1 MSDTTDED
9 PIDSKDISNTNLDQ
23 EMRQS
28 YLDYAMSVIVSRALP
43 DARDGLKPVHRRIL
57 YSMHEDGYDYN
68 KQYRKSAR
76 VVGSVIGKY
85 HPHGDQSIYDAL
97 VRMAQPF
104 SLHLPL
110 VDGQGNFGSVDGDPP
125 AAMRYTEVRM
135 EKIAHHLL
143 NDINLDT
150 VDFQENYDNS
160 ESEPIVLPAE
170 FPNLLVNGAGGIAV
184 GMATNIPPHNLNEI
198 TEACMFMI
206 DNPETDDQEMDQRLC
221 EIVPGPDFPTG
232 GIILGKSGARSAY
245 TTGKGS
251 VVIRAKVEIE
261 EIRKDREALIVTEI
275 PYQLNKVLLIQKIAD
290 LVRNKTIEGISDL
303 RDESDRHGMRIV
315 IELKRDS
322 VAEVIL
328 NQLYKFTQLQT
339 SFGANMVALDKGTPK
354 SMKLREMLTC
364 FIDFREEVVTRRLKF
379 KLNKARDRAHLLV
392 GLAIAVSNID
402 EIIKLIRSSKSP
414 AEARED
420 LMDREWP
427 AKDVKSLIKLIDDPR
442 HGITAKDNCSF
453 TEEQARAILEL
464 RLQRLTAMGIDEIK
478 SELDDL
484 KGTIEDLLLTL
495 SDKGKIYDIIKD
507 ELTYVKD
514 NFAVERRTEIL
525 GELDDVEDEDLIKKE
540 DMAVTVTRSGYIKRV
555 PLSTY
560 RAQNRGGKGRAGMQ
574 TKDDDFVRHIFI
586 SNTHQPILFFSSKGM
601 VYRLKTWK
609 LPLSSPQAKGKAMVN
624 LLPLDED
631 ERITTV
637 MSLPENQDEWEN
649 LYVIFATSSGGVR
662 RNSLADFWRINKNGK
677 IAMKLDSKERIISVQ
692 TCTEDN
698 DILLASKK
706 GQSIRFNVD
715 KVRVFASRSSTGV
728 RGIRLSKNDSVVGMA
743 VLNRV
748 KASNDELRA
757 YLKMSSMMRKAT
769 ADESNDDDDDD
780 LDFEGND
787 IELSTERY
795 SELAASE
802 EIILTVASNGQG
814 KRSSAYEYRTTNRGG
829 KGVIGI
835 KMTKSHGD
843 LVASFVVDENDQIML
858 IDNSGKLIR
867 CPITDIRIMGR
878 TTQGVKI
885 FNIDKNAHVVSVE
898 RIFESEGEEEWRLLF
913 IQVLSI
919 HLP

>member
-1 MSDTTDED
+1 MSETTDENSK
-9 PIDSKDISNTNLDQ
+9 DSSDISNTNLDQ

-28 YLDYAMSVIVSRALP
+28 YLDYAMSVIVARALP

-57 YSMHEDGYDYN
+57 YAMHEDGYDYN

-135 EKIAHHLL
+135 EKITHHLL
-143 NDINLDT
+143 NDIGQDT
-150 VDFQENYDNS
+150 VDFQDNYDNP

-184 GMATNIPPHNLNEI
+184 GMATNIPPHNLSEV
-198 TEACMFMI
+198 TDACISLI
-206 DNPETDDQEMDQRLC
+206 DNPEISIEELC
-221 EIVPGPDFPTG
+221 EIIPGPDFPTG
-232 GIILGKSGARSAY
+232 GLILGRSGAKSAY
-245 TTGKGS
+245 STGRGS
-251 VVIRAKVEIE
+251 VIMRAKVDVE
-261 EIRKDREALIVTEI
+261 EVRKDREALIVSEI
-275 PYQLNKVLLIQKIAD
+275 PYQLNKTLLIEKIAD
-290 LVRNKTIEGISDL
+290 LVRNKVIEGISDL

-315 IELKRDS
+315 IELKRDA
-322 VAEVIL
+322 VADIIL
-328 NQLYKFTQLQT
+328 NQLFKFTQLQT
-339 SFGANMVALDKGTPK
+339 SFGANLVALDRGSPK
-354 SMKLREMLTC
+354 IMNLKEMLTC
-364 FIDFREEVVTRRLKF
+364 FVDFREEVVTRRLKF
-379 KLNKARDRAHLLV
+379 QLNKARDRAHILV

-414 AEARED
+414 AEAKED
-420 LMDREWP
+420 LMDREWS
-427 AKDVKSLIKLIDDPR
+427 AKEVESLIKLIDDPR
-442 HGITAKDNCSF
+442 HGITKKGNCSF
-453 TEEQARAILEL
+453 TEEQAKAILEL
-464 RLQRLTAMGIDEIK
+464 RLQRLTAMGIGEIQK
-478 SELDDL
+478 ELDEL
-484 KGTIEDLLLTL
+484 KAKIEDLLLIL
-495 SDKGKIYDIIKD
+495 DDREKIYKIIKE
-507 ELTYVKD
+507 ELLFVKD
-514 NFAVERRTEIL
+514 NFSIPRRSEIL
-525 GELDDVEDEDLIKKE
+525 GELDDVQDEDLIKKE
-540 DMAVTVTRSGYIKRV
+540 DMAVTLSRSGYIKRV

-560 RAQNRGGKGRAGMQ
+560 RSQNRGGKGRAGMQ

-601 VYRLKTWK
+601 VYRLKAWK
-609 LPLSSPQAKGKAMVN
+609 LPLSSPQAKGKAMIN

-637 MSLPENQDEWEN
+637 MPLPEDQEEWNN
-649 LYVIFATSSGGVR
+649 LYVVFATSSGGIR
-662 RNSLADFWRINKNGK
+662 RNSLSDFWRINKNGK

-692 TCTEDN
+692 TCTENN
-698 DILLASKK
+698 DILLTSKK

-728 RGIRLSKNDSVVGMA
+728 RGIKLSKGDSVVGMS

-748 KASNDELRA
+748 VATNDELRA
-757 YLKMSSMMRKAT
+757 YLKMSSIMRRAT
-769 ADESNDDDDDD
+769 SDDNTEEDEIEI
-780 LDFEGND
+780 EGND
-787 IELSTERY
+787 VELSTERY

-835 KMTKSHGD
+835 KLTKSHGD
-843 LVASFVVDENDQIML
+843 LVASFAVESNDQIML

-867 CPITDIRIMGR
+867 CPVSDIRVMGR

-885 FNIDKNAHVVSVE
+885 FNIDKKSHVVSVE
-898 RIFESEGEEEWRLLF
+898 RIFESDGDEE
-913 IQVLSI
+913 
-919 HLP
+919 

>member
-57 YSMHEDGYDYN
+57 YAMHEDGYDYN

-198 TEACMFMI
+198 TEACMFII
-206 DNPETDDQEMDQRLC
+206 DNPKTDDQEMDQRLC

-245 TTGKGS
+245 TTGRGS

-354 SMKLREMLTC
+354 PMKLREMLTC

-442 HGITAKDNCSF
+442 HGITAKGNCSF

-484 KGTIEDLLLTL
+484 KGTIEDLLSTL
-495 SDKGKIYDIIKD
+495 GDKGKIYDIIKD

-649 LYVIFATSSGGVR
+649 LYVIFATSSGGIR

-769 ADESNDDDDDD
+769 TDDNNDDDDDD

-898 RIFESEGEEEWRLLF
+898 RIFESEGEEE
-913 IQVLSI
+913 
-919 HLP
+919 

>member
-1 MSDTTDED
+1 MSEITDDNSED
-9 PIDSKDISNTNLDQ
+9 SSGILNINLDQ

-85 HPHGDQSIYDAL
+85 HPHGDQSIYYAL

-135 EKIAHHLL
+135 EKITHHLL

-170 FPNLLVNGAGGIAV
+170 FPNLLVNGSGGIAV
-184 GMATNIPPHNLNEI
+184 GMATNIPPHNLSEV
-198 TEACMFMI
+198 TDACIALI
-206 DNPETDDQEMDQRLC
+206 DNPEIEYEELF
-221 EIVPGPDFPTG
+221 EIIPGPDFPTG
-232 GIILGKSGARSAY
+232 GFILGRNGARSTY
-245 TTGKGS
+245 SEGKGS
-251 VVIRAKVEIE
+251 IIMRGKVETE

-275 PYQLNKVLLIQKIAD
+275 PYQLNKVLLIEKIAD
-290 LVRNKTIEGISDL
+290 LVRNKAIEGISDL

-315 IELKRDS
+315 IELKRDAMAD
-322 VAEVIL
+322 VVL

-339 SFGANMVALDKGTPK
+339 SFGANMVALDRGSPK
-354 SMKLREMLTC
+354 SMTLKEMLNC

-379 KLNKARDRAHLLV
+379 QLNKARDRAHLLV
-392 GLAIAVSNID
+392 GLALAVSNID

-427 AKDVKSLIKLIDDPR
+427 AKDVKSLIELIDDPR
-442 HGITAKDNCSF
+442 HGITKKGNCSF

-464 RLQRLTAMGIDEIK
+464 RLQRLTAMGIGEIQN
-478 SELDDL
+478 ELDEL
-484 KGTIEDLLLTL
+484 KTTIEDLLLTL
-495 SDKGKIYDIIKD
+495 DSKDKIFNIIKE
-507 ELTYVKD
+507 ELIFVKD
-514 NFAVERRTEIL
+514 NFAIPRRTEIL
-525 GELDDVEDEDLIKKE
+525 GELDDVQDEDLIKKE
-540 DMAVTVTRSGYIKRV
+540 DMAVTVSRSGYIKRV

-560 RAQNRGGKGRAGMQ
+560 RSQNRGGKGRAGMQ
-574 TKDDDFVRHIFI
+574 TKDDDFVRHIFMA
-586 SNTHQPILFFSSKGM
+586 NTHQPILFFSSKGM

-609 LPLSSPQAKGKAMVN
+609 LPLSSPQAKGKAMIN

-637 MSLPENQDEWEN
+637 MALPENQDEWEN
-649 LYVIFATSSGGVR
+649 LFVVFATSSGGIR

-677 IAMKLDSKERIISVQ
+677 IAMKLDSSERIISVQ
-692 TCTEDN
+692 TCTEEN
-698 DILLASKK
+698 DIVLTSKK
-706 GQSIRFNVD
+706 GQSIRFNVE

-728 RGIRLSKNDSVVGMA
+728 RGIKLKKGDSVVGMS

-748 KASNDELRA
+748 KATNDELRA
-757 YLKMSSMMRKAT
+757 YLKMASIMRKAT
-769 ADESNDDDDDD
+769 ADDDIEDDEIEID
-780 LDFEGND
+780 GAD

-835 KMTKSHGD
+835 KLTKSHGD
-843 LVASFVVDENDQIML
+843 LAASFAVEDNDQIML
-858 IDNSGKLIR
+858 IDNNGKLIR
-867 CPITDIRIMGR
+867 CPVSDIRVMGR

-885 FNIDKNAHVVSVE
+885 FNIDKKSHVVSVE
-898 RIFESEGEEEWRLLF
+898 RIFESEGEEE
-913 IQVLSI
+913 
-919 HLP
+919 

>member
-1 MSDTTDED
+1 MVRFMSEITDDNSED
-9 PIDSKDISNTNLDQ
+9 SSGILNINLDQ

-135 EKIAHHLL
+135 EKITHHLL

-170 FPNLLVNGAGGIAV
+170 FPNLLVNGSGGIAV
-184 GMATNIPPHNLNEI
+184 GMATNIPPHNLSEV
-198 TEACMFMI
+198 TDACIALI
-206 DNPETDDQEMDQRLC
+206 DNPEIEYEELF
-221 EIVPGPDFPTG
+221 EIIPGPDFPTG
-232 GIILGKSGARSAY
+232 GFILGRNGARSAY
-245 TTGKGS
+245 SEGKGS
-251 VVIRAKVEIE
+251 VIMRGKVETE

-275 PYQLNKVLLIQKIAD
+275 PYQLNKVLLIEKIAD
-290 LVRNKTIEGISDL
+290 LVRNKAIEGISDL

-315 IELKRDS
+315 IELKRDAMAD
-322 VAEVIL
+322 VVL

-339 SFGANMVALDKGTPK
+339 SFGANMVALDRGSPK
-354 SMKLREMLTC
+354 SMTLKEMLNC
-364 FIDFREEVVTRRLKF
+364 FINFREEVVTRRLKF
-379 KLNKARDRAHLLV
+379 QLNKARDRAHLLV
-392 GLAIAVSNID
+392 GLALAVSNID

-427 AKDVKSLIKLIDDPR
+427 AKDVKSLIELIDDPR
-442 HGITAKDNCSF
+442 HGITKKGNCSF

-464 RLQRLTAMGIDEIK
+464 RLQRLTAMGIGEIQN
-478 SELDDL
+478 ELDEL
-484 KGTIEDLLLTL
+484 KTTIEGLLLTL
-495 SDKGKIYDIIKD
+495 DSKDKIFNIIKE
-507 ELTYVKD
+507 ELIFVKD
-514 NFAVERRTEIL
+514 NFAVPRRTEIL
-525 GELDDVEDEDLIKKE
+525 GELDDVQDEDLIKKE
-540 DMAVTVTRSGYIKRV
+540 DMAVTVSRSGYIKRV

-560 RAQNRGGKGRAGMQ
+560 RSQNRGGKGRAGMQ
-574 TKDDDFVRHIFI
+574 TKDDDFVRHIFMA
-586 SNTHQPILFFSSKGM
+586 NTHQPILFFSSKGM

-609 LPLSSPQAKGKAMVN
+609 LPLSSPQAKGKAMIN

-637 MSLPENQDEWEN
+637 MALPENQDEWEN
-649 LYVIFATSSGGVR
+649 LFVVFATSSGGIR

-677 IAMKLDSKERIISVQ
+677 IAMKLDSSERIISVQ
-692 TCTEDN
+692 TCTEEN
-698 DILLASKK
+698 DIVLTSKK
-706 GQSIRFNVD
+706 GQSIRFNVE

-728 RGIRLSKNDSVVGMA
+728 RGIKLQKGDSVVGMS

-748 KASNDELRA
+748 KATNDELRA
-757 YLKMSSMMRKAT
+757 YLKMASIMRKAT
-769 ADESNDDDDDD
+769 ADDDIEED
-780 LDFEGND
+780 EGEIEIEGDD

-835 KMTKSHGD
+835 KLTKSHGD
-843 LVASFVVDENDQIML
+843 LAASFAVEDNDQIML
-858 IDNSGKLIR
+858 IDNNGKLIR
-867 CPITDIRIMGR
+867 CPVSDIRVMGR

-885 FNIDKNAHVVSVE
+885 FNIDKKSHVVSVE
-898 RIFESEGEEEWRLLF
+898 RIFESEGEEE
-913 IQVLSI
+913 
-919 HLP
+919 

>member
-57 YSMHEDGYDYN
+57 YSMHEDGYDFN

-478 SELDDL
+478 SELDEL
-484 KGTIEDLLLTL
+484 KGTIEELLLTL
-495 SDKGKIYDIIKD
+495 SDKGKNYDIIKD

-769 ADESNDDDDDD
+769 ADESNNDDDDDD

-787 IELSTERY
+787 IDLSTERY

-885 FNIDKNAHVVSVE
+885 FNIDKNSHVVSVE
-898 RIFESEGEEEWRLLF
+898 RIFESEGEEE
-913 IQVLSI
+913 
-919 HLP
+919 